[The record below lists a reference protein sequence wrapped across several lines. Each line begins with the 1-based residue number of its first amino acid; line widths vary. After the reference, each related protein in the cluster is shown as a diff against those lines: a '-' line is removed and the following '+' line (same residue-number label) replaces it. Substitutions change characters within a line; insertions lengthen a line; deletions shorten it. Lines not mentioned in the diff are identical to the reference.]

1 MPKKNWYAVK
11 YGKQPGIYKSWP
23 ECQSQT
29 AGFPGAVFKGFENY
43 DDALNF
49 IARDSTKKK
58 ASDTMKRKTED
69 RPDIPTKKGKLTD
82 NMSRAGIYD
91 DSAVVYTD
99 GACTDNGKKNPKAGC
114 GVYWGLT
121 KWRQGYEKRN
131 FKSSSNPNEPI
142 KNIDMIKYLYA
153 LYDNHTASIKI
164 HWVKGHNKHPDNEAA
179 DELAVAGAKLP
190 AKLEEVDWESL
201 AILCSSS
208 VDDVL

>member
-58 ASDTMKRKTED
+58 ASDTMKRKAED

-114 GVYWGLT
+114 GVYWGKGSPL
-121 KWRQGYEKRN
+121 YVLLYY
-131 FKSSSNPNEPI
+131 I
-142 KNIDMIKYLYA
+142 KL
-153 LYDNHTASIKI
+153 HT
-164 HWVKGHNKHPDNEAA
+164 H
-179 DELAVAGAKLP
+179 
-190 AKLEEVDWESL
+190 
-201 AILCSSS
+201 
-208 VDDVL
+208 